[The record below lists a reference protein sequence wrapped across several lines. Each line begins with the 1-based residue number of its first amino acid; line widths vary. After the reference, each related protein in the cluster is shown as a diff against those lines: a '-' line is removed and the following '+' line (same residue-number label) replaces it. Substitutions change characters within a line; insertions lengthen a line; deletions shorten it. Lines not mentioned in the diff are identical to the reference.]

1 MMVSLIS
8 ILSLTAQKV
17 NTSAIFRHLTQL
29 VHYLVPQSVHDAAK
43 GQIISKGLFGI
54 LGFFQ
59 KTNERICFF
68 GLTVL
73 SFRNYLTFS
82 ITSTFQRQCK
92 QSVLTVLLLAFGD
105 GLDVCGESVLVNNVS
120 NIRLSSLDKQNS
132 FVMTTYCRCRL

>member
-59 KTNERICFF
+59 KTNERIRFF
-68 GLTVL
+68 SLTVL
-73 SFRNYLTFS
+73 KTNLFVRFSEESEDTKKSFRNYLTFR
-82 ITSTFQRQCK
+82 FCAK
-92 QSVLTVLLLAFGD
+92 FKV
-105 GLDVCGESVLVNNVS
+105 
-120 NIRLSSLDKQNS
+120 
-132 FVMTTYCRCRL
+132 